1 MKKFLQIEYLKIKG
15 NNSFKVFSLVFIVF
29 LPLIVV
35 FLPSVFKVNL
45 MGVDSY
51 PLMPTSASGSWYF
64 TTYIASWFSLF
75 ILSFIIIFHITN
87 EYSAKT
93 VRQNIIDGYSKID
106 FLKSKIFM
114 VLFMAVTAAI
124 YVFLVGV
131 VASLYFKSHQPE
143 QMSLEML
150 KQFGI
155 TELPVKQSFGGVFDG
170 VLFSLAYFLQVLAYF
185 ILAVLVSMFLRK
197 GALAVITYFSLFL
210 LELIFVGQLNNNG
223 LEKITPYFPL
233 RSFSNLLP
241 NFDWSLLISGMQAG
255 ANLTALNAVVSI
267 LYMIIFV
274 FITKV
279 IFFKRD
285 VV

>member
-35 FLPSVFKVNL
+35 FLPSVFKVNM
-45 MGVDSY
+45 MGTDNY
-51 PLMPTSASGSWYF
+51 PLIPTSASASWYF

-114 VLFMAVTAAI
+114 VLFMAVVASI

-131 VASLYFKSHQPE
+131 IASFYFKAHQPE
-143 QMSLEML
+143 QMSLEVL
-150 KQFGI
+150 QKFGI
-155 TELPVKQSFGGVFDG
+155 TEIPLKQSFGNVFNG
-170 VLFSLAYFLQVLAYF
+170 VLFSFAYFLQVLAYF
-185 ILAVLVSMFLRK
+185 ILAVLVSMVLRK

-223 LEKITPYFPL
+223 MEKITPFFPL
-233 RSFSNLLP
+233 RSFSSLLP
-241 NFDWSLLISGMQAG
+241 NFDWSLLISGIQAG
-255 ANLTALNAVVSI
+255 AKLTVLNAIVSI
-267 LYMIIFV
+267 LYMIAFI
-274 FITKV
+274 FITKY